1 MIRII
6 DEALAFQVV
15 NTVKDVCGQDINFI
29 NKSGIIFAS
38 TNPKRIGVFHEIGHK
53 AALTGTMIEVSSDD
67 SFDGTKK
74 GINLPVYHNH
84 ELLAVIGISGEP
96 DLVRKYAHL
105 AERITNLLIRER
117 ELGMTSRNLADKKHF
132 VIDSL
137 IRKTNINMDY
147 LHSCLQEFHIDSKT
161 DKRLI
166 LIKADTR
173 NQPVNQ
179 SLLEQKINHI
189 FQMLSLSLYT
199 FYYPNEYLAVIDAE
213 KFENNAYMLNR
224 FAVDHKNALKIAV
237 GKSCS
242 IYQLAD
248 SHASALTTLKHIS
261 VNTEGFLL
269 FDDLTLEIIFSGLNE
284 TEKEEFLSK
293 TISSLSE
300 DDLRL
305 VHAYFDENM
314 SLANTGRRLFLHK
327 NTLQYKLNHIY
338 RKCGL
343 NPRCFQDAVLLYLA
357 LKLVPEE
364 RNTQ

>member
-1 MIRII
+1 MIRTI
-6 DEALAFQVV
+6 DETLAFQVV

-29 NKSGIIFAS
+29 NESGIIFAS

-67 SFDGTKK
+67 SFDGTQK

-84 ELLAVIGISGEP
+84 ELLAVIGITGEP

-117 ELGMTSRNLADKKHF
+117 ELNMTSRNQADKKHF

-137 IRKTNINMDY
+137 IRKTNINMSY
-147 LHSCLQEFHIDSKT
+147 LQSCLQEFHIDPKT
-161 DKRLI
+161 GKRLI
-166 LIKADTR
+166 LMKADTQ
-173 NQPVNQ
+173 NQAVNL

-189 FQMLSLSLYT
+189 YQMLSLSLYT
-199 FYYPNEYLAVIDAE
+199 FYYPNEYLAVIDEEMFE
-213 KFENNAYMLNR
+213 KNAHILNR
-224 FAVDHKNALKIAV
+224 FSIDNEGILKIAV

-261 VNTEGFLL
+261 ASTEGFLL

-300 DDLRL
+300 DERHLIQ
-305 VHAYFDENM
+305 VYFDENM
-314 SLANTGRRLFLHK
+314 SLINTGKRLFLHK

-343 NPRCFQDAVLLYLA
+343 NPRYFKDAVLLYLA
-357 LKLVPEE
+357 LKLIPADPL
-364 RNTQ
+364 Q

>member
-117 ELGMTSRNLADKKHF
+117 ELGMTSRNQADKKHF

-137 IRKTNINMDY
+137 IRKTNINMNY

-213 KFENNAYMLNR
+213 MFEKNAYMLNR
-224 FAVDHKNALKIAV
+224 FAVDHQNVLKIAV

-305 VHAYFDENM
+305 VQAYFDENM

-343 NPRCFQDAVLLYLA
+343 NPRCFKDAVLLYLA
-357 LKLVPEE
+357 VKLVPEE